1 MGGWGGLDADAEQGR
16 ADTPTVAAEGT
27 GLRLHRPE
35 PGAEPGA
42 EPGEGSGEAQG
53 ARLSLSPLAL

>member
-35 PGAEPGA
+35 PGAEPG
-42 EPGEGSGEAQG
+42 EGSGEAQG